1 MVEEL
6 RARARNALLVK
17 EIATEEQ
24 ASKATGDLMNV
35 EGMTEEFARK
45 LIDNEVMSQ
54 EDLAELATDEVV
66 QFLEVDEEAAGA
78 LIMAARAPWFE
89 EA

>member
-1 MVEEL
+1 
-6 RARARNALLVK
+6 
-17 EIATEEQ
+17 
-24 ASKATGDLMNV
+24 MNV
-35 EGMTEEFARK
+35 DGMTEEFARK

-66 QFLEVDEEAAGA
+66 QFLEVDEEVAGA

-89 EA
+89 KA

>member
-1 MVEEL
+1 
-6 RARARNALLVK
+6 
-17 EIATEEQ
+17 
-24 ASKATGDLMNV
+24 
-35 EGMTEEFARK
+35 MTEEFARK